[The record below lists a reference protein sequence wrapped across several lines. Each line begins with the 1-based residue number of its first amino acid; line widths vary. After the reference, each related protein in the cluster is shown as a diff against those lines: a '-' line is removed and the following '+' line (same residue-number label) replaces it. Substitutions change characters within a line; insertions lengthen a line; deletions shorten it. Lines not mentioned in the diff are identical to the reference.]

1 MTIQVWDYVAE
12 YERERDEILAAVD
25 RVFRSGRLILGP
37 HVRQFEQAF
46 ARYCGV
52 THGIGVDN
60 GTNALFLGLKALD
73 VKQESEVI
81 TVPNTA
87 VATVAAIVA
96 AGARPR
102 FVDIDRTS
110 YLMDAAL
117 LEGAITERT
126 ACILPVHLFGQC
138 AAMPVVRRIAAA
150 HGVPVLEDCSQSHG
164 ATLDGHRCGSM
175 SDVAAFSLYPTKT
188 LGAFGD
194 AGIVLTNSDELNA
207 RVRRLRCYGMDAFE
221 AGAAT
226 RTGMPTYSAVENG
239 YNSRLD
245 EVQAAILLV
254 KLAKLDENIAR
265 RQAIALRYEKALAHT
280 SLVLPHTVRGNTHVY
295 YLYVCRHPD
304 RDRILAEMAARDVW
318 LNVSYPSPIHLM
330 PAYVDLGYAEEDFPE
345 AERAARDILS
355 LPMYPSLTEAQ
366 QDAVCRALGQVLAE
380 PVSTT

>member
-1 MTIQVWDYVAE
+1 MTIQIWDYVAE

-73 VKQESEVI
+73 VKPESEVI

-138 AAMPVVRRIAAA
+138 VAMPVVRRIAAA

-207 RVRRLRCYGMDAFE
+207 RVRRLRSYGMDAFE

-226 RTGMPTYSAVENG
+226 RVGTPSYSAVENG

-254 KLAKLDENIAR
+254 KLARLDESIAR
-265 RQAIALRYEKALAHT
+265 RQAVALRYEKALAHT
-280 SLVLPHTVRGNTHVY
+280 SLILPRTVRGNAHVY

-304 RDRILAEMAARDVW
+304 RDRILAEMAARDVR

-330 PAYVDLGYAEEDFPE
+330 PAYVDLGYAGEDFPE
-345 AERAARDILS
+345 AERAAREIFS

-366 QDAVCRALGQVLAE
+366 QDTVCVRLASSNR
-380 PVSTT
+380 P